1 MQGCC
6 KRILTVSC
14 VGIANMPLGN
24 LSNQISH
31 YFKPS
36 QVSALGN
43 LLGYSTQIGNSTR
56 SYIRNFWEKGTAKPY
71 PGHMHHGK
79 RLNGYNKNLY
89 VSDKLLYNE
98 FWLL

>member
-1 MQGCC
+1 
-6 KRILTVSC
+6 
-14 VGIANMPLGN
+14 MPLGN

-98 FWLL
+98 FWLLLEKNMIPIILAYLYK